1 MSSRAYLSIVSDFN
15 AMDVWKD
22 RQERMFD
29 GGNQM
34 HTQAVGTEDYSL
46 FGEMKRLPNE
56 CQTNWVFAFDDG
68 MLMIFR
74 RKTD

>member
-1 MSSRAYLSIVSDFN
+1 MSIVSDFN
-15 AMDVWKD
+15 VMDVWKD
-22 RQERMFD
+22 GQERMFD

-34 HTQAVGTEDYSL
+34 HTQAVEL
-46 FGEMKRLPNE
+46 RIFGEMQRLPNE

-68 MLMIFR
+68 ILMIFR